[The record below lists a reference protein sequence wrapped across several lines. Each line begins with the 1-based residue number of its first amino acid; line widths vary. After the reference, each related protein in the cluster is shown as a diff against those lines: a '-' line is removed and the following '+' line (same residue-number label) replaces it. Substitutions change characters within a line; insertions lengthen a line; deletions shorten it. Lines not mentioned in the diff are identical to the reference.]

1 MLVPLS
7 FRKRWQWGLLAKGI
21 CLRQP
26 LHFSTTLLLH
36 SRTSCTKPLSPGY
49 CHTLQS
55 TWLISTEETVRQS
68 YKRLLPC
75 IHEQDRSLVPEVS
88 AGIHGRLPGEALEW
102 IGEHR

>member
-1 MLVPLS
+1 MSALYVVTYE
-7 FRKRWQWGLLAKGI
+7 
-21 CLRQP
+21 
-26 LHFSTTLLLH
+26 LHESGTAYDELIEELN
-36 SRTSCTKPLSPGY
+36 LSPGY

-75 IHEQDRSLVPEVS
+75 IYEQDRILVTEVS

>member
-1 MLVPLS
+1 MSAPYVVTYE
-7 FRKRWQWGLLAKGI
+7 
-21 CLRQP
+21 
-26 LHFSTTLLLH
+26 LHESGKAYDELIEEL
-36 SRTSCTKPLSPGY
+36 KLSPGY

-75 IHEQDRSLVPEVS
+75 IYEQDRILVTEVS